1 MPVITENTVMEFYLN
16 LVKEDRVQFLIKQK
30 ELKKIIIKDIKKL
43 QKESDIHDKIKTAK
57 DLWKALFEAAMTYI
71 DPDKHGFDKLFKYFN
86 QFVEF
91 EELIFASDSFYRD
104 HTLHCLWVYFLG
116 EYVFHNPE
124 FSSLFINKEREIK
137 NTSKFREVLLS
148 LEQPN
153 IFGNFIR
160 QLDNII
166 GILELDDSIR
176 CVIAL
181 AHDLGYPLK
190 KIDKINTE
198 IGKLLPFFAIS
209 EFSKFAFEYENIQQF
224 FLENFLQLI
233 SDDIGMTVD
242 SSGLEFDE
250 QQLIATYYNRIGQ
263 ISSMI
268 EQEIE
273 PDPQIIQELKDS
285 LDGIPEKEKYLLR
298 KIFFGKGK
306 IDRSMSQVL
315 RYANDFEEYKHG
327 IMSSY
332 LLMKLLNSFS
342 NIQITYSNPNDL
354 PLEDLDFATIYGK
367 MKILKAMADHTSSGY
382 QITDFDNYSAQLIL
396 IDEIEEFSRISRAN
410 QYRTFVNQ
418 FCKCELDMSGKC
430 ICIDFIFDDDNID
443 DLNPSIAFKDK
454 CRRFISVFDIPNLT
468 DNISIRFRCIAK
480 LKKDKK
486 IYELQLS
493 RNHVKI
499 SINDVEEKDIN
510 KYLKTKEFA
519 RDNYK
524 KIR

>member
-1 MPVITENTVMEFYLN
+1 MPIITEDTVMEFYLN
-16 LVKEDRVQFLIKQK
+16 LVKKDKIQFLIKQK
-30 ELKKIIIKDIKKL
+30 ELTKIVVKNIKKL
-43 QKESDIHDKIKTAK
+43 QKEPNIHDKIKTAK
-57 DLWKALFEAAMTYI
+57 DLWKALFEAAMIYI
-71 DPDKHGFDKLFKYFN
+71 DPDKQGLDKLFKYFN
-86 QFVEF
+86 QYVEF
-91 EELIFASDSFYRD
+91 EELIFASESFYRD

-124 FSSLFINKEREIK
+124 FSSLFVNKEKAIK
-137 NTSKFREVLLS
+137 NTTKFRDFLIS

-153 IFGNFIR
+153 IFGNFVR
-160 QLDNII
+160 QMDNII
-166 GILELDDSIR
+166 SRFELDDSIR

-233 SDDIGMTVD
+233 SDEIGMSVD
-242 SSGLEFDE
+242 SSGLEFE
-250 QQLIATYYNRIGQ
+250 ERQLIAIPYNKIGD
-263 ISSMI
+263 IKTMI
-268 EQEIE
+268 DNEVE
-273 PDPQIIQELKDS
+273 PDPQLIQELKDI
-285 LDGIPEKEKYLLR
+285 LEGFNEKERYLLR
-298 KIFFGKGK
+298 RIFFGKGK
-306 IDRSMSQVL
+306 IDKSMSQVL

-342 NIQITYSNPNDL
+342 NIRITYSNPDDL
-354 PLEDLDFATIYGK
+354 PLEDLDIATIYGK
-367 MKILKAMADHTSSGY
+367 MKILKAMADHTSTGY
-382 QITDFDNYSAQLIL
+382 QIRDFDNYSAQLIL

-418 FCKCELDMSGKC
+418 FCKCELNMINGC
-430 ICIDFIFDDDNID
+430 VCIDFIFDDDNID
-443 DLNPSIAFKDK
+443 DIDPSIAFKDK
-454 CRRFISVFDIPNLT
+454 CRRFIRVFDIPNLT
-468 DNISIRFRCIAK
+468 DNISIRFRCIGK
-480 LKKDKK
+480 LKKDKNT
-486 IYELQLS
+486 YELQLS

-510 KYLKTKEFA
+510 TYLETKEFV
-519 RDNYK
+519 REK
-524 KIR
+524 M